1 VLSTPPAF
9 VLSQNQTL
17 QTKTTHANARDR
29 NPNQKNLT
37 NQPEKNLAKQK
48 HHTLTRG
55 SQSTTKN
62 KQQTKTTKHTIE
74 FSNNTPACIRSQ
86 GNPTSV
92 LQLVVLSQIGLSP
105 GTSAHSEVQSS
116 AKT

>member
-1 VLSTPPAF
+1 M
-9 VLSQNQTL
+9 
-17 QTKTTHANARDR
+17 

-37 NQPEKNLAKQK
+37 KQPENIWQNKKR
-48 HHTLTRG
+48 HTLTRG

-86 GNPTSV
+86 GNLTSV
-92 LQLVVLSQIGLSP
+92 LQLVVPSQIGLSP
-105 GTSAHSEVQSS
+105 GASALSGVRGS